1 MKSKTV
7 RAYHMK
13 LHQHSAP
20 WQGGSTRHSAA
31 WVLFVVPILDDVVGV
46 IENDENILQNVQTK
60 SAPHVQTRSRSPLSW
75 SLQHSS
81 LPLFSLRSLLD
92 LKCLQAFPFK
102 IGLAFMYYEV
112 IRRAFRLIDL
122 ATKSNKFIDVYRLHF
137 SKKYGVA
144 ASS

>member
-1 MKSKTV
+1 MF
-7 RAYHMK
+7 A
-13 LHQHSAP
+13 
-20 WQGGSTRHSAA
+20 G
-31 WVLFVVPILDDVVGV
+31 
-46 IENDENILQNVQTK
+46 
-60 SAPHVQTRSRSPLSW
+60 
-75 SLQHSS
+75 
-81 LPLFSLRSLLD
+81 FS
-92 LKCLQAFPFK
+92 FK